1 MLVLL
6 VIAWLLAGGLA
17 LLLTVLG
24 LECLLAL
31 LPQRTVASNA
41 QSSTAVLIPAHNE
54 AAGIR
59 NTLVGVQSQLAS
71 GDRIVVVADNCNDA
85 TATVARDAGVEVVE
99 RFNSE
104 QRGKGFALD
113 AGVRHLD
120 QSPPEVVV
128 ILDADCELGPNA
140 LHYLVRACTSAQR
153 PVQAR
158 YLMRLPQIP
167 GPEASVSAFAF
178 LVKNWVRPRA
188 LFGLKLPVLLTGTG
202 MAFPWQL
209 IRNAPLGSSEI
220 VEDLALGLQFTRLG
234 KGPVFCEQAHV
245 WSDLPNDPNAAIQQ
259 RTRWEHGYLGSILRD
274 VPRLLV
280 DGLRT
285 GRPALILVALDLMV
299 PPLALLAI
307 VSAFAL
313 VCMFLVALLTQ
324 NWGPFLSL
332 LGAGLFAGLGIA
344 VAWYRFAR
352 DLIPARVLF
361 SIPGYVLGKLNIYKR
376 FLTNRQKEWVR
387 TKREG

>member
-1 MLVLL
+1 MF
-6 VIAWLLAGGLA
+6 AWLIATFVVLPLI
-17 LLLTVLG
+17 VLG
-24 LECLLAL
+24 LQCFIALLA
-31 LPQRTVASNA
+31 PRVPICGERKQVAI
-41 QSSTAVLIPAHNE
+41 LIPAHNE

-59 NTLVGVQSQLAS
+59 HTLVGIQSQLTP
-71 GDRIVVVADNCNDA
+71 GDRIVVVADNCNDS
-85 TATVARDAGVEVVE
+85 TATVAREAGVEVIE
-99 RFNSE
+99 RFNAE
-104 QRGKGFALD
+104 LRGKGFALE
-113 AGVRHLD
+113 AGVRYLE
-120 QSPPEVVV
+120 QNPPEVVV
-128 ILDADCELGPNA
+128 VFDADCELGPNA
-140 LHYLVRACTSAQR
+140 LRTLVRECDSVQR

-158 YLMRLPQIP
+158 YLMRLPQFP
-167 GPEASVSAFAF
+167 GPEASVSTFAF

-202 MAFPWQL
+202 MAFPWRL

-220 VEDLALGLQFTRLG
+220 VEDLALGLHFTRLG
-234 KGPVFCEQAHV
+234 VGPVFSEEAHV
-245 WSDLPNDPNAAIQQ
+245 WSKLPNDPKAAVQQ

-313 VCMFLVALLTQ
+313 VCIFLVALLTQ
-324 NWGPFLSL
+324 NWGPFLLL
-332 LGAGLFAGLGIA
+332 LGAGLFAGLGIS
-344 VAWYRFAR
+344 VAWFRFAR
-352 DLIPARVLF
+352 ELIPPSVLF

-376 FLTNRQKEWVR
+376 FLTNRQTEWVR
-387 TKREG
+387 TQRDGESSR